1 MPDQPLIISFPVK
14 QVSPLKS
21 ALSSQRPVPYVYFG
35 GNYSARRV
43 LEDKLGN
50 DFIRIDIAQL
60 HDQVADDIRGEHVAW
75 IDGLNRA
82 YGADSEWWFGTISSR
97 NVYTS
102 QLFQHCCYLEI
113 LARLWDIPASRPGL
127 IFVESAG
134 LARAIARWAEEKG
147 IETQCCNWAGWQPL
161 SDYVYSFF
169 RWGYFALVLMMRQL
183 AARASRK
190 NRRPHQDTFPD
201 LAIVD
206 TFVHDSCLTEAGAF
220 TDHYFPHLHEFL
232 AARGFSVLVHPVL
245 YGFGLHFFSVYRR
258 LRRSET
264 RFIIAEDFLRARD
277 YLSILT
283 FPLRAGRHK
292 IKAPR
297 FRGFDLADLLT
308 AEQRNRADLLS
319 LNACLI
325 YRLFLRLGESGLRP
339 RLVIDWYENQVIDK
353 AVAAGVRQAFPQ
365 TRLIGVQLFLHL
377 SNMLHLFPSPAEA
390 EAGMVPDLV
399 LETSEY
405 QCSIARVFDAHL
417 PCAPAA
423 ALKQTHVFEE
433 SGPPGNQPD
442 PKALVVLL
450 PFDLAESMEMLDT
463 LAKGMDRLNEPIPVL
478 VKCHPDFQPE
488 ELRRAVGYQNWPSRF
503 EIFAGNLPQ
512 ALARAAMVVSA
523 NSSSMLEAVVRGI
536 PAIFLGRQT
545 VLNQRISISVPV
557 DHIVECFT
565 TDELIA
571 AIQRYLALTPEDMVR
586 NMEVGKKVRDQ
597 LFLPVTPETMLPFL
611 GMVG

>member
-1 MPDQPLIISFPVK
+1 MPDHPLIISFPVK
-14 QVSPLKS
+14 HVSQLTR

-35 GNYSARRV
+35 GNYSVRRV

-50 DFIRIDIAQL
+50 DFTRIDIAQL
-60 HDQVADDIRGEHVAW
+60 QDQVADEIRGEHVAW

-97 NVYTS
+97 NVYSS
-102 QLFQHCCYLEI
+102 QLFQHCCYLQI
-113 LARLWDIPASRPGL
+113 LARLWDIPARRPRL
-127 IFVESAG
+127 IFTESAG
-134 LARAIARWAEEKG
+134 LARAIARWAAEQG
-147 IETQCCNWAGWQPL
+147 IETQCCNSAAWQPL
-161 SDYVYSFF
+161 SDYFYSFL
-169 RWGYFALVLMMRQL
+169 RWGYFALVLMMRQF

-190 NRRPHQDTFPD
+190 NLRPHKDTFPD

-232 AARGFSVLVHPVL
+232 AAQGFGVLVHPVL
-245 YGFGLHFFSVYRR
+245 YGFGLHFLSVYRR

-297 FRGFDLADLLT
+297 FRVFDLADLIT
-308 AEQRNRADLLS
+308 EEQRRWADLLS

-339 RLVIDWYENQVIDK
+339 KLVIDWYENQVIDK
-353 AVAAGVRQAFPQ
+353 AVVAGARQAFPQ
-365 TRLIGVQLFLHL
+365 TRLIGAQLFLHL

-390 EAGMVPDLV
+390 EAGMVPDLL

-405 QCSIARVFDAHL
+405 QCSIARVFAAHL

-423 ALKQTHVFEE
+423 GLKQTHVFEE
-433 SGPPGNQPD
+433 SVPPENQRD

-463 LAKGMDRLNEPIPVL
+463 LAKGMDRLNAPIPVL

-488 ELRRAVGYQNWPSRF
+488 ELRQAVGYQNWPSRF
-503 EIFAGNLPQ
+503 EIFGGNLPQ

-571 AIQRYLALTPEDMVR
+571 TIQRYLALTPEDMVR
-586 NMEVGKKVRDQ
+586 NREVGKKVRDQ

>member
-113 LARLWDIPASRPGL
+113 LARLWDIPARRPGL

-147 IETQCCNWAGWQPL
+147 IETQCCKWAGWQPL

-190 NRRPHQDTFPD
+190 NCRPHQDTFPD